1 MCPCIFCPF
10 KSTHSQRIS
19 DVFSLLSISSRFR
32 KGVLLCRLPH
42 VCTLVAFLSLLL
54 PGLVLAQVSERVS
67 SEETNFKKERGWEE
81 KITSTTATPN
91 WDDRIREERFRLRSE
106 AFGLVLDRSRSEMPV
121 DGSSAVKP
129 VAHMSLNIC
138 DRTAAVMDAILSRIS
153 ATNDCSEVTSS
164 QLAGITGTL
173 DLSSQNISSL
183 KAGDF
188 DGLTS
193 LTQLDL
199 GENELYTLPDG
210 LIDELTSLTRLD
222 LHENDLSTLPDG
234 LFDELTSLTRLRL
247 DENDLSALPDGLFD
261 ELTSLTR
268 LYLDGNDLST
278 LPDGIFDTPISLTQL
293 YLHRNDLSTLPGG
306 IFDEVTS
313 LTYLGLDENDL
324 STLPDG
330 VFDQLTSLISLRLW
344 GNGLSMLPDGI
355 FDELTSLVVL
365 YLHENDLSTL
375 PGGIF
380 DELTSLTLLELGG
393 NDLST
398 LPDGI
403 FDGLTTLKSL
413 RLRDNDLSMLPGGIF
428 DELTSLTWLELWGN
442 DLSTVPDGI
451 FDKLTS
457 LKRLELRNNDLSTL
471 PGGIFDEL
479 TSLTSLHL
487 GANDLSTL
495 PDGLFDELT
504 SLRMLSL
511 RNNDLVTLSDG
522 IFKNLTQ
529 LPLDHYNDPLSGL
542 SLQDN
547 PGAPFRP
554 VVNAGADLMVQP
566 GAIVSI
572 PGSVTGPWGDIVR
585 WEWIQVNG
593 PDSDTPMSGA
603 LPLTGGDTATPTFA
617 APMAEGELHFRLVA
631 VPGHKGAPAE
641 SRGHA
646 NSDPDWVT
654 VRVATATNTTE
665 PPSVVEFNLLGNY
678 PDPFNPSTTILLDVP
693 QVAAVTVNVF
703 NLLGQWVHR
712 EEFPAVSVGASK
724 SLPLDVSHLSSG
736 AYIYQVTARMGE
748 EVHRAGGRMTLIK

>member
-1 MCPCIFCPF
+1 M
-10 KSTHSQRIS
+10 STHGQKTREVSS
-19 DVFSLLSISSRFR
+19 DLCFSSRFR
-32 KGVLLCRLPH
+32 KGVLSFRLSQ
-42 VCTLVAFLSLLL
+42 VFSLVALLSLLL
-54 PGLVLAQVSERVS
+54 PGQVLAQVSEHVS
-67 SEETNFKKERGWEE
+67 SEETDFKKERGWEE
-81 KITSTTATPN
+81 TITSTRTTPYR
-91 WDDRIREERFRLRSE
+91 DDRIREERFRLRSE
-106 AFGLVLDRSRSEMPV
+106 AFGLVLDRLWSEMPV
-121 DGSSAVKP
+121 NGSSAVKP

-138 DRTAAVMDAILSRIS
+138 DRTAAVMDAILSRIA
-153 ATNDCSEVTSS
+153 ATNNCSEVTST

-173 DLSSQNISSL
+173 DLSTQNISSL

-193 LTQLDL
+193 LTRLDL
-199 GENELYTLPDG
+199 DENDLSTLPHG
-210 LIDELTSLTRLD
+210 VFNELTSLTRLD
-222 LHENDLSTLPDG
+222 LSANDLVRLPDDI
-234 LFDELTSLTRLRL
+234 FDRLTSLTSLYL

-268 LYLDGNDLST
+268 LYLEGNDLST
-278 LPDGIFDTPISLTQL
+278 LPDGIFDTPISLAFL

-306 IFDEVTS
+306 IFDELTS

-324 STLPDG
+324 STLSEDI
-330 VFDQLTSLISLRLW
+330 FDELTSLISLRLW

-355 FDELTSLVVL
+355 FDQLSSLIVL

-380 DELTSLTLLELGG
+380 DELTSLTTLELGA

-403 FDGLTTLKSL
+403 FDELTSLKSL
-413 RLRDNDLSMLPGGIF
+413 RLRSNDLSLLSDGIF
-428 DELTSLTWLELWGN
+428 DKLTSLTWLELWGN
-442 DLSTVPDGI
+442 DLSVLPDGI
-451 FDKLTS
+451 FDNLTS
-457 LKRLELRNNDLSTL
+457 LLYLELRNNDLSTL
-471 PGGIFDEL
+471 PDGIFDEL

-529 LPLDHYNDPLSGL
+529 LPLDNNTDPFSGL

-593 PDSDTPMSGA
+593 PDSDTQMSGA
-603 LPLTGGDTATPTFA
+603 LPLTGRDTATPTFA

-641 SRGHA
+641 SLGHA

-693 QVAAVTVNVF
+693 QVAAVTVDVF